1 LGERILNQDIMKTKT
16 TFLFLFSVF
25 VLIFSSCDKS
35 IFPVKGN
42 GDVTTETR
50 AFSNF
55 NAVSNEGQFD
65 VYLIQDDE
73 TGVKIEAE
81 SNLIGRIRTRM
92 NGSTLEIDSKDN
104 LKPSRPMKLFI
115 HTPHVNGISLSGSG
129 IIDLGTIIT
138 DDLAVSLSGSGE
150 IYGDVEA
157 TDIGLNISG
166 SGTADL
172 AVHCD
177 LIETFVSGSGDL
189 FFSGSGHTAR
199 FNISGSGSVKAY
211 NFPVADCYTKISGSG
226 DMYVNVEN
234 YLEVNISG
242 SGSVHYI
249 GYPDINTNITGS
261 GELISNN

>member
-1 LGERILNQDIMKTKT
+1 MKTKT

-35 IFPVKGN
+35 VFPVKGN

-50 AFSNF
+50 TFTNF
-55 NAVSNEGQFD
+55 DAVANEGQFD
-65 VYLIQDDE
+65 VYIIQDDE
-73 TGVKIEAE
+73 SSVKIEAE

-115 HTPHVNGISLSGSG
+115 HTPYVNGISLSGSG
-129 IIDLGTIIT
+129 IIDLGTIVT
-138 DDLAVSLSGSGE
+138 DELSVSLSGSGE
-150 IYGDVEA
+150 IYGNVEA
-157 TDIGLNISG
+157 ANIGLNISG

-177 LIETFVSGSGDL
+177 FIETFVSGSGDL
-189 FFSGSGHTAR
+189 FFEGSGSTAR

-211 NFPVADCYTKISGSG
+211 NFPLIKCYTKISGSG
-226 DMYVNVEN
+226 SMYVNVED

-242 SGSVHYI
+242 SGSVYYI
-249 GYPDINTNITGS
+249 GYPDIYTNITGS
-261 GELISNN
+261 GELISHN